1 MKDHINVLHTPFYW
15 ALAIGMKERCQQ
27 KKYLLIKQSFDK
39 LEQFSEI
46 GGRAYV
52 NAVLLKSCQR

>member
-1 MKDHINVLHTPFYW
+1 MKDHIKVRPTPFYW
-15 ALAIGMKERCQQ
+15 ALAICMTERCQQ
-27 KKYLLIKQSFDK
+27 KKIFTIKQSFDK

-52 NAVLLKSCQR
+52 NATLLKSCQR